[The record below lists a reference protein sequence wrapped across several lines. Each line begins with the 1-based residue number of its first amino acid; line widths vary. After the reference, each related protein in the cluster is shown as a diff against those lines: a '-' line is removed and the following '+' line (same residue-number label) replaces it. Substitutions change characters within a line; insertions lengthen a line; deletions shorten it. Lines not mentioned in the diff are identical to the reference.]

1 MPATR
6 LIFLLFSLLISLSGL
21 SQATLSTKNKKAI
34 DLYRSADNYR
44 VRGQY
49 AQAISLL
56 QDAIRKDNG
65 FIEAYVRLGSIHKF
79 VKDYPRALLVLT
91 EAYKIRPN
99 DRQHAILYLELA
111 EVHLYLEEYEKA
123 EALATQFL
131 DLSPTHP
138 NQKQAAIE
146 VQKNARFALENLQ
159 LASEFNP
166 VPLQEEVNRFFMQYF
181 PVLTADRQQL
191 IYTRRLGPRPEDDE
205 DLVISYLQNDGS
217 WSAPQSIS
225 PNINSP
231 GNEGT
236 CSISAD
242 GRILIFTSCFGRKG
256 YGKCDLYISKK
267 SGNEWS
273 IPENLGPMVNTGAWE
288 SQPSLSA
295 DGRTLYFVSD
305 RAGFGKTDIWVTR
318 LDAEGNWQKPQNLGA
333 TINTSGDEISPFI
346 HPNGRVLYFASN
358 GHPGFGGFDLFYSEW
373 ENGAWS
379 KPVNMGAPLNNAEDQ
394 LSLFITADGK
404 KGYYSNEKH
413 QGDIKKFRGLLY
425 EFEVPEALQ
434 VKYKSNYIRGQVL
447 DKVTGKPLKAVVELF
462 DLANEEMVAM
472 VESDAVTGDYM
483 MVLTEGAGY
492 ALYVNKEG
500 YLFESLSFDYAQRDN
515 FEPILLD
522 IHLQPIDKGV
532 SVTLN
537 NLFFDTDKYEI
548 KESSYT
554 ELNKVVRF
562 LMENPSLRIEISGH
576 TDDVGSKAYNQQL
589 SEKRAS
595 SVRDYLIS
603 KGIPT
608 SRLLSKG
615 YGDSRPKTPN
625 TNEANR
631 QMNRRI
637 EFRVL

>member
-1 MPATR
+1 
-6 LIFLLFSLLISLSGL
+6 
-21 SQATLSTKNKKAI
+21 
-34 DLYRSADNYR
+34 
-44 VRGQY
+44 
-49 AQAISLL
+49 
-56 QDAIRKDNG
+56 
-65 FIEAYVRLGSIHKF
+65 
-79 VKDYPRALLVLT
+79 VLE
-91 EAYKIRPN
+91 EAYKRHP
-99 DRQHAILYLELA
+99 DTRAHAVLYLEMA
-111 EVHLYLEEYEKA
+111 EVYLYLEQYDKA
-123 EALATQFL
+123 DALASQFL
-131 DLSPTHP
+131 SYGVKSP
-138 NQKQAAIE
+138 NQIRAATE
-146 VQKNARFALENLQ
+146 VQSNARFALEHMKM
-159 LASEFNP
+159 AAEFNP
-166 VPLQEEVNRFFMQYF
+166 QPLSEEVNRFYMQYF
-181 PVLTADRQQL
+181 PVLTADNQQL
-191 IYTRRLGPRPEDDE
+191 IYTRRQGPRPEDDE
-205 DLVISYLQNDGS
+205 DLVISLKNEAGE
-217 WSAPQSIS
+217 WGAPQSLS
-225 PNINSP
+225 PKINSP

-236 CSISAD
+236 CTISAD

-256 YGKCDLYISKK
+256 YGKCDLYISRKT
-267 SGNEWS
+267 GTEWS
-273 IPENLGPMVNTGAWE
+273 EPENLGPEVNTGAWE

-318 LDAEGNWQKPQNLGA
+318 LSASGEWQKPTNLGPV
-333 TINTSGDEISPFI
+333 INTSGDEISPFI

-462 DLANEEMVAM
+462 DLGNEEMVAM

-603 KGIPT
+603 KGIPA

-615 YGDSRPKTPN
+615 YGDSLPKTPN